1 MTVLQQIKQV
11 AQKDIQEIVE
21 SLSHKL
27 NREKSLKFRV
37 NDVEYYCDE
46 NQMKDSKEEV
56 ECRVRVRLVS
66 GIKLLPFILVYTYDG
81 ENIYANKDV
90 QATVAHLVKKF
101 KDLHSIQSA
110 TAIMA
115 ADDDGDDFFVDASEG
130 ELYEDDDSIGD
141 DIDALSDKVDDLQ
154 DSVDDFEEDDVDIEL
169 DNNIEGHYI
178 AECERC
184 HGIFISAMIESDQVV
199 EKITGVCPLCEKE
212 TDQHLK
218 WIVKAVEK

>member
-1 MTVLQQIKQV
+1 MTALQQIKQV
-11 AQKDIQEIVE
+11 AQKDIRDIAE

-27 NREKSLKFRV
+27 NREKSLQFRV
-37 NDVEYYCDE
+37 YKLDYYPVEI
-46 NQMKDSKEEV
+46 SKEEV
-56 ECRVRVRLVS
+56 ECRVRVKLVS
-66 GIKLLPFILVYTYDG
+66 GVKLLPFFLIYTYDG

-90 QATVAHLVKKF
+90 QAMVAYLVKKF

-130 ELYEDDDSIGD
+130 ELYEDDASIGD

-154 DSVDDFEEDDVDIEL
+154 DSVDDVEEDDVDIEL

-199 EKITGVCPLCEKE
+199 EKITGTCPLCEKE
-212 TDQHLK
+212 TDQYLK
-218 WIVKAVEK
+218 WVVKAVEK

>member
-11 AQKDIQEIVE
+11 AQKDIQYIVE

-46 NQMKDSKEEV
+46 NQMKNSKEEV

-90 QATVAHLVKKF
+90 QATVEHLVKKF